1 MRTTKRSLAFFSF
14 LFNLRH
20 VTPRIPYRVDVLSPE
35 QQQYLLPYFALIG
48 LVYMVLYSLFSRY
61 QKTLDSIPFF
71 YATNLGM
78 DFLSP
83 NSVQGRSLFLLRY
96 LDTSFKLSMR
106 IKSTLKLV
114 VESNFHVYVFGNYED
129 NRLHIQILSQ
139 FIEKR
144 VFFLICNLSKDSSSE
159 YGCFF
164 NNSK

>member
-78 DFLSP
+78 DFLTVTPGIRLASD
-83 NSVQGRSLFLLRY
+83 SVNDQ
-96 LDTSFKLSMR
+96 
-106 IKSTLKLV
+106 
-114 VESNFHVYVFGNYED
+114 
-129 NRLHIQILSQ
+129 
-139 FIEKR
+139 KR
-144 VFFLICNLSKDSSSE
+144 VTTPAMARELTSSYIVVGRTITNAVDPVATYKE
-159 YGCFF
+159 VYKQFQGE
-164 NNSK
+164 